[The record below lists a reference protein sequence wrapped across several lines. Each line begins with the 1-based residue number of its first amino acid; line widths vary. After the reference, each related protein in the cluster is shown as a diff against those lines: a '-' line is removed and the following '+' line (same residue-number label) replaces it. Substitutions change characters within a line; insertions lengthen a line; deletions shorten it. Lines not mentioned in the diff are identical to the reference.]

1 VKARRTPAG
10 AFFAKPDTPPCCGLH
25 DRDARSYRFHFS
37 LAQSRAHRTVAKV
50 KMMRRHFRKST
61 LSMAAAQSL
70 LLCAGTVMAQ
80 EAATPSGSA
89 ASAPSAAASQ
99 ADKAEPV
106 QSVVV
111 TGQRAALQSAQALKR
126 NSEDIVDGVVAEE
139 AGKLPD
145 KSITEV
151 LQRVVGVTIDRNK
164 SRGDPE
170 HFSVEG
176 SGIQV
181 RGLSWSSSTLNS
193 RESFSAGGAG
203 RQLSWGDV
211 PSELMSAVLVHKN
224 PPAELIEGGVSGQ
237 VDLRTALPFDYQGTK
252 RVLTVSDNYTV
263 LGHENSPAVSGLYST
278 RWSTDSGQWGAL
290 LDLSTNR
297 NKTYNDTV
305 QLDPYYPRT
314 DLVAGQT
321 VWVPKSASWRN
332 NINQTDRNGIYA
344 ALQWKKN
351 DKQSSLTIL
360 NSSYRDIGVEHALF
374 TGVESPYKSQI
385 ANPVYDSKGV
395 LVSGTYSYPL
405 GGLGANNFAAG
416 GLGYSDDTGYST
428 DRSQTRDIA
437 WNFKWDVDDRWSLQ
451 NDVQWVHATDSSQS
465 ANMTLGTFIPRMSIN
480 TNSRSPVRLSF
491 DQQAVDFLANPGNYY
506 LNNIYIT
513 RNKGSADMFAWKGDA
528 QYKIDRGVLR
538 DFRFGV
544 RLTDRTSTNVD
555 ASASSKPNAIGSWYG
570 IADPWEVKQTS
581 VPGQLPGVNDQLSW
595 QSRGNLGYFSDPRYA
610 ALVPTQTFA
619 FKNFFNGKLG
629 PAPSLIVPDMT
640 AVKGY
645 PGTFQNLPQIL
656 KLECQDGNTLY
667 GTSNDCSAR
676 GSDWKPLIYD
686 GDPAQTNKAHEHTQ
700 AVYGTLRFSDDDLR
714 FPTEGNL
721 GLRVVHTST
730 VVDGYTVFMPPTA
743 PPPDAPTF
751 DPIAAQRTI
760 ERSYF
765 NFLPS
770 LNIKTDLTSKLQ
782 ARLGLS
788 QGMYRAGFGDL
799 QAYQTLNQNF
809 TTTNGIE
816 NISYTGDGHKGNPFL
831 KPMRA
836 NNFDASLEWYPRN
849 STSLTADVFY
859 KQVKDIV
866 LDSANVQYFADQAGN
881 LQGFL
886 VSQPD
891 NVAKGSV
898 GGLELGAHTYL
909 DLFENLPQWA
919 KAFGISAN
927 YTYIHSA
934 QQLYHPFNLPYCP
947 SASAFNNSNLSLYGC
962 DTNGLPFRS
971 LPIQYLSKNAF
982 NLMFLYDSG
991 PLSARLAYSWRSRFL
1006 QGVNVNGTSGKDA
1019 TSADPARVGVQDVGF
1034 GLPTWQEATG
1044 QWDAGV
1050 DYKVTDK
1057 LSFSLSATNLM
1068 DIVIRQTQ
1076 QQHIGNMGRAW
1087 FEPGRSFR
1095 LSARYDF

>member
-1 VKARRTPAG
+1 VNSAGDAAG
-10 AFFAKPDTPPCCGLH
+10 AFLAKPVAPCCPSTT
-25 DRDARSYRFHFS
+25 ATRSYRFHFS
-37 LAQSRAHRTVAKV
+37 LAQSRAHRTIAKV

-61 LSMAAAQSL
+61 LSMAAAQAL
-70 LLCAGTVMAQ
+70 VLCAGTAMAQ
-80 EAATPSGSA
+80 EAATPPASA
-89 ASAPSAAASQ
+89 ASSPSPAASQ

-151 LQRVVGVTIDRNK
+151 LQRVVGVTMDRNK

-181 RGLSWSSSTLNS
+181 RGLSWGSSTLNG
-193 RESFSAGGAG
+193 RESFSAGYPG
-203 RQLSWGDV
+203 RELSWGDV

-224 PPAELIEGGVSGQ
+224 PPAELVEGGVSGQ

-252 RVLTVSDNYTV
+252 RVITVSDNYTV
-263 LGHENSPAVSGLYST
+263 LGHKNSPAVSGLYST

-297 NKTYNDTV
+297 NRTYNDTV
-305 QLDPYYPRT
+305 QLDAYYPRT

-321 VWVPKSASWRN
+321 VWAPKSASWRN
-332 NINQTDRNGIYA
+332 NTNQTDRDGIYA

-360 NSSYRDIGVEHALF
+360 DSIYRDIGVEHALF
-374 TGVESPYKSQI
+374 TGVESPYHSEI
-385 ANPVYDSKGV
+385 ANPVYDSNGV

-416 GLGYSDDTGYST
+416 GLRFSDDTGYST
-428 DRSQTRDIA
+428 SHSQTRDIA
-437 WNFKWDVDDRWSLQ
+437 WNFKWDVNDRWSLQ
-451 NDVQWVHATDSSQS
+451 NDMQWVHATDSSEGT
-465 ANMTLGTFIPRMSIN
+465 NMTLSTYMPSMTIAIN
-480 TNSRSPVRLSF
+480 GRSPVRLSF
-491 DQQAVDFLANPGNYY
+491 DQATIDFLADPGHYY
-506 LNNIYIT
+506 LDATFST
-513 RNKGSADMFAWKGDA
+513 RNKGSADLFAWKGDA
-528 QYKIDRGVLR
+528 QYKIDSGILR

-544 RLTDRTSTNVD
+544 RLTDRTATNITASGST
-555 ASASSKPNAIGSWYG
+555 WYG
-570 IADPWEVKQTS
+570 FGQPWEVKQTS
-581 VPGQLPGVNDQLSW
+581 IPGQLPGPNDPQGW
-595 QSRGNLGYFSDPRYA
+595 QPRGSFGYFSDPRYA
-610 ALVPTQTFA
+610 ALVPTQVFA
-619 FKNFFNGKLG
+619 FNHFFNGKVG
-629 PAPSLIVPDMT
+629 PAPSLVVPDMA
-640 AVKGY
+640 AVKNY
-645 PGTFQNLPQIL
+645 PGAYQNLPQIL
-656 KLECQDGNTLY
+656 QLECQDGNTLY
-667 GTSNDCSAR
+667 GTSNDCSTQ
-676 GSDWKPLIYD
+676 GSDFKPLTYD
-686 GDPAQTNKAHEHTQ
+686 GDPAQTAKAHEHTQ
-700 AVYGTLRFSDDDLR
+700 AVYGTLRFADDDVR

-730 VVDGYTVFMPPTA
+730 VVTGYTVFKPGSNPPA
-743 PPPDAPTF
+743 DAPIF
-751 DPIAAQRTI
+751 DPINSPRTVD
-760 ERSYF
+760 RSYF
-765 NFLPS
+765 NLLPS
-770 LNIKTDLTSKLQ
+770 LNVKTDLTNKLQ
-782 ARLGLS
+782 ARLALS
-788 QGMYRAGFGDL
+788 QGMYRSGFGDL
-799 QAYQTLNQNF
+799 QAYQTLNQNIS
-809 TTTNGIE
+809 TTNGVE
-816 NISYTGDGHKGNPFL
+816 NISYTGNANGNPYL

-849 STSLTADVFY
+849 ATSLTADVFY
-859 KQVKDIV
+859 KQVKDII
-866 LDSANVQYFADQAGN
+866 LRSARVESFTDHAGN
-881 LQGFL
+881 SQGFL

-898 GGLELGAHTYL
+898 GGFELGGQTYL
-909 DLFENLPQWA
+909 DIFDKLPQWA
-919 KAFGISAN
+919 KGFGISAN
-927 YTYIHSA
+927 YTYIHST

-947 SASAFNNSNLSLYGC
+947 SRDAFNNSNLSLYGC

-982 NLMFLYDSG
+982 NLIFLYDAG
-991 PLSARLAYSWRSRFL
+991 PFSARLAYSRRSRFL
-1006 QGVNVNGTSGKDA
+1006 QGVNVNGTSGNDA
-1019 TSADPARVGVQDVGF
+1019 TSADPARAGAQDVGF

-1044 QWDAGV
+1044 QWDAGM

-1057 LSFSLSATNLM
+1057 LSFSLSATNLT

-1095 LSARYDF
+1095 FSARYDF